1 MHLSRYSIFSGPKST
16 SYLPSDT
23 PEPASLYEASKLEG
37 ERWLVGLAADHRL
50 MIRTPWVYSANGRD
64 FVKNAPDLFEQPSTL
79 DVIADRIGTPTW
91 NARSGRG
98 VLGIGSEWCLRGVHH
113 WTRAWRVG
121 MTWRWLWLS
130 ARVAGVGS
138 DARFR

>member
-1 MHLSRYSIFSGPKST
+1 VHLSRYSIFSGPKST

-79 DVIADRIGTPTW
+79 DVIADRIGTPTRMRGVAEAFW
-91 NARSGRG
+91 ELARNGAYAVCTIGRG
-98 VLGIGSEWCLRGVHH
+98 RGEL
-113 WTRAWRVG
+113 A
-121 MTWRWLWLS
+121 
-130 ARVAGVGS
+130 
-138 DARFR
+138 